1 MNAQDDQSKQA
12 LGSQIS
18 ISPAPLNVGSRI
30 NVQNDHDK
38 QVLRVFNGFCTTQM
52 TKSAKL
58 RPFRWGAISA
68 ISLKTYEFYQDM
80 GKLFKNGNW

>member
-1 MNAQDDQSKQA
+1 MAYQWYIT
-12 LGSQIS
+12 QIS
-18 ISPAPLNVGSRI
+18 ISPAPLIVGSRI
-30 NVQNDHDK
+30 NVQNDHNK
-38 QVLRVFNGFCTTQM
+38 QVLRVFNGFCNAPM

-58 RPFRWGAISA
+58 GPFRWGAISA